1 LLEISMKALKAF
13 IKKEFLHIFRDWRT
27 LIVIFA
33 IPAIQIIVFGYA
45 ISNDVKYVS
54 VGIWDKANDEL
65 SRKIIAKL
73 KFSEF
78 FKVNAIINNDNEIEK
93 LLKSNKV
100 KEVIIIG
107 SDFSKKLL
115 RERKANIQIIA
126 DATEANTSNLS
137 VNYTTAIINSFA
149 KEIIKQPLNSS
160 ILVTEVK
167 MLYNPELQSSWM
179 FIPGIIALILT
190 LISVMLTSVS
200 IVKEKEFGSMELL
213 IVTPLKSITI
223 ILGKVIPYF
232 FLSIVNI
239 SLIFLLG
246 RFLFSL
252 PFEGSILTLYI
263 LTLLYIILALS
274 IGIFISVI
282 VDNQQVAMLISL
294 VALMLP
300 TILLS
305 GFIFPI
311 ENMPKW
317 LQILSSMLPPRYF
330 IEALRGILLKGN
342 GLKEL
347 WSNFIVILFMVIF
360 FITISIKKYKS
371 RLT

>member
-1 LLEISMKALKAF
+1 MKELKAF

-100 KEVIIIG
+100 KEVIIIE

-137 VNYTTAIINSFA
+137 VNYTTEIINSFA
-149 KEIIKQPLNSS
+149 KEMASS
-160 ILVTEVK
+160 IPKPPGKTVTVINF
-167 MLYNPELQSSWM
+167 YRARFP
-179 FIPGIIALILT
+179 FIPGEFKNC
-190 LISVMLTSVS
+190 
-200 IVKEKEFGSMELL
+200 IVKH
-213 IVTPLKSITI
+213 
-223 ILGKVIPYF
+223 
-232 FLSIVNI
+232 
-239 SLIFLLG
+239 FLL
-246 RFLFSL
+246 FC
-252 PFEGSILTLYI
+252 EVEIHICT
-263 LTLLYIILALS
+263 
-274 IGIFISVI
+274 
-282 VDNQQVAMLISL
+282 
-294 VALMLP
+294 
-300 TILLS
+300 
-305 GFIFPI
+305 
-311 ENMPKW
+311 
-317 LQILSSMLPPRYF
+317 SS
-330 IEALRGILLKGN
+330 
-342 GLKEL
+342 
-347 WSNFIVILFMVIF
+347 
-360 FITISIKKYKS
+360 
-371 RLT
+371 